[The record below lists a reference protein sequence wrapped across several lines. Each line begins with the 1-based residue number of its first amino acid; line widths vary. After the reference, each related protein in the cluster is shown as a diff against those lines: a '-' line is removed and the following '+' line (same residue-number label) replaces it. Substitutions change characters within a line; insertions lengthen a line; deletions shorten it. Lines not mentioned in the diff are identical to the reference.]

1 MAPAHRAAW
10 LRRACDD
17 TATRDEVAA
26 MCAAHDGSGG
36 LLDREVPT
44 PPRAAPL
51 HPAELARR
59 VEDALVD
66 RYIVEHEMGRGGA
79 ATVFAAHERK
89 HRRCVVLKVLN
100 PEVAALWGRERFD
113 REVQIA
119 ARLAHPHILGLID
132 SGEADGLLYYVM
144 PYVEGETLRARLDR
158 RGALPVGE
166 AMALLRDMADA
177 LAYAHRCGVVHRDL
191 KPGNVL
197 CVGEHA
203 FLLDFGVA
211 KFVTPVTGQGDITR
225 QGLVVG
231 TPAYMAPEQFAA
243 ATEVDG
249 RTDLYAWGLLAFE
262 MLTGALP
269 APDPRH
275 RTPADALSRV
285 PGVGHEMAELVA
297 WCLAPDPRMRPS
309 SADVVLE
316 RMTRLTTHTPP
327 PRPVTMRALQGA
339 GGARRYGV
347 PVGALVGVSLVALLA
362 TSPWERTA
370 RGAGESLSAP
380 VAVSALDNETGDPT
394 LDVWGRMAGDWI
406 TQGIQETGVV
416 PVVAW
421 PTALEASERMRAER
435 AEGRTTNPVDFM
447 RDELGAGT
455 VVSGAYYLV
464 GDSVHFRVEVT
475 DARTGRV
482 LGSLPPLGAPRDS
495 LHDAVHELRGRL
507 MSTVSIW
514 SDDRMARAADF
525 VRHPP
530 TFEAY
535 RAFDRGLQHYVASRY
550 RDAVPEFRAAYAR
563 DPSFNTAVV
572 HAAVAYWNVGD
583 LASADSMVRLALSH
597 AGELGAYDR
606 ASAEAV
612 EALLVGDGARARE
625 AYRRAAEAAPA
636 SKGWYNFAYAALA
649 TDRPQDALAALE
661 RLDPDR
667 GAIRSWA
674 PYWTLLTHTLHLL
687 GEHER
692 ELAAARELRIR
703 FPDRRVGL
711 VLEARALAALG
722 RAAELDSAIASAG
735 SLAPGVY
742 WSQGGAMVTAGQE
755 LVAHG
760 HATEGRE
767 RLERGARWL
776 EEQRRLDPDVV
787 GHAEWLCDA
796 YYALGRWREA
806 AALAGALAA
815 TEPAEMDYRGRVAM
829 TAARLGSSDAERW
842 LEPASAHERGE
853 HLTYR
858 ARIAAIRGDPA
869 RASSLLAEAS
879 RVGLDG
885 AAWIHAYAH
894 QELALL
900 ARAGVALPAT
910 LRPPTVTGDDVDDGS
925 NHGANEG
932 SDDGPND
939 GASLSPGRLA
949 RVPKSLRSP

>member
-1 MAPAHRAAW
+1 MATDPGWERVSALFDEAVRMPPARRAAW
-10 LRRACDD
+10 LREVCDD
-17 TATRDEVAA
+17 AAVRDEVAA

-36 LLDREVPT
+36 LLDRAPST
-44 PPRAAPL
+44 PPRAPPL

-59 VEDALVD
+59 VEDALVE

-158 RGALPVGE
+158 RGTLPPGE
-166 AMALLRDMADA
+166 AMCLLRDMADA
-177 LAYAHRCGVVHRDL
+177 LTYAHRAGVVHRDL

-197 CVGEHA
+197 CAGEHA

-211 KFVTPVTGQGDITR
+211 KLVTPVTGQGDITR

-243 ATEVDG
+243 SIEVDG

-269 APDPRH
+269 SSDPRE
-275 RTPADALSRV
+275 RPPEEVLSSIS
-285 PGVGHEMAELVA
+285 GVDGELAELVA

-309 SADVVLE
+309 GADVVLE
-316 RMTRLTTHTPP
+316 RMTRLTAPISSSAAAAPQAPQMLHTL
-327 PRPVTMRALQGA
+327 RQLKRT
-339 GGARRYGV
+339 GGAWRYGV
-347 PVGALVGVSLVALLA
+347 LAGAVAGISLVALLA
-362 TSPWERTA
+362 TAPWKDA
-370 RGAGESLSAP
+370 AGTGGEPLSVP
-380 VAVSALDNETGDPT
+380 VAVSTLDNVTGDST

-406 TQGIQETGVV
+406 TQGIQETGVA

-435 AEGRTTNPVDFM
+435 DGGRTVNPVDFM

-475 DARTGRV
+475 DARTGRI
-482 LGSLPPLGAPRDS
+482 LGALPPLGAPRES
-495 LHDAVHELRGRL
+495 LHVAVHGLRDRL

-514 SDDRMARAADF
+514 RDERIARPADF

-530 TFEAY
+530 TFDAY
-535 RAFDRGLQHYVASRY
+535 RAFDRGLQLYVASRY

-572 HAAVAYWNVGD
+572 HAAVAYWNMGEF
-583 LASADSMVRLALSH
+583 ASADSMVRLALSRV
-597 AGELGAYDR
+597 GELGAYDR

-612 EALLVGDGARARE
+612 AALLTGDGAGARE
-625 AYRRAAEAAPA
+625 AYRRAAEAAPG
-636 SKGWYNFAYAALA
+636 SKGWYNFAVAALG
-649 TDRPQDALAALE
+649 TDRPHDARDALA

-667 GAIRSWA
+667 GSIREWA
-674 PYWTLLTHTLHLL
+674 PYWTLLTHTLHVL
-687 GEHER
+687 GDHER
-692 ELAAARELRIR
+692 ELAAARELRVR
-703 FPDRRVGL
+703 FPERRVGL
-711 VLEARALAALG
+711 VLEVRALAAMG
-722 RAAELDSAIASAG
+722 RTAALDSVIVDARA
-735 SLAPGVY
+735 LAPGVY

-760 HATEGRE
+760 HAAEGRE
-767 RLERGARWL
+767 WLERGARWL
-776 EEQRRLDPDVV
+776 EEQRRMSPEVV
-787 GHAEWLCDA
+787 AHVEWLCDA
-796 YYALGRWREA
+796 HYALGRWRES
-806 AALAGALAA
+806 AALAAGLVAGDPG
-815 TEPAEMDYRGRVAM
+815 EIDYRGRVAVA
-829 TAARLGSSDAERW
+829 AARLGEHDAERH
-842 LEPASAHERGE
+842 LEPVSAQDRGD
-853 HLTYR
+853 HLTYL
-858 ARIAAIRGDPA
+858 ARVAAIRGDAP

-894 QELALL
+894 RDLAPL
-900 ARAGVALPAT
+900 ARAGVALPVT
-910 LRPPTVTGDDVDDGS
+910 LLPPTAV
-925 NHGANEG
+925 HEG
-932 SDDGPND
+932 VSRH
-939 GASLSPGRLA
+939 AVSP
-949 RVPKSLRSP
+949 